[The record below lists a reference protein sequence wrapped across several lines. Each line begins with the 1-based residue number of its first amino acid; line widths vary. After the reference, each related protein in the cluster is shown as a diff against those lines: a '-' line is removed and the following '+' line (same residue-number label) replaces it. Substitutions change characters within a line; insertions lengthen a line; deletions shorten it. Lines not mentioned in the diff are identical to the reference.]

1 MLQEEGETVCN
12 IVHNY
17 FVNLFTSEVGDHDLT
32 ILSDVSRCISKDINA
47 GLLAPFSYEEVKKA
61 LFQIGDLK
69 APGPDGL
76 HAVFFSKGSGNC
88 WGILSCLKFWRQ

>member
-61 LFQIGDLK
+61 LFKLGISRHRGQMDCTRC
-69 APGPDGL
+69 
-76 HAVFFSKGSGNC
+76 FFQKVL
-88 WGILSCLKFWRQ
+88 GIVGGYSRV